1 LQSVKAPDGEET
13 RYHYDAAGRPL
24 QLERA
29 EGWQESIGWNSRG
42 LPEYHIT
49 PDGKRHEFSWDDAG
63 RLVATRNALGEEV
76 RRRWDSRDRL
86 TALQMKTGKRTTLS
100 GGIRC
105 CLLKQGWMVSQH
117 SMNMMP
123 ADALCVVLSP
133 PGIHRL

>member
-1 LQSVKAPDGEET
+1 MDAAGNTRRREYNEAGQIIRETDCSGRITRYRFYPLGWLQSVKAPDGEET

-63 RLVATRNALGEEV
+63 RLVATRNALGKRCAV
-76 RRRWDSRDRL
+76 AG
-86 TALQMKTGKRTTLS
+86 TAAT
-100 GGIRC
+100 
-105 CLLKQGWMVSQH
+105 
-117 SMNMMP
+117 
-123 ADALCVVLSP
+123 D
-133 PGIHRL
+133 